1 MMKLSNLTIDEI
13 IKNAL
18 IEDMPHGDVSSD
30 FLFNG
35 EEKSKAH
42 MIAKED
48 GIAAGLFVAER
59 VFFIIDEETVFTSL
73 VNEGEVVPKG
83 TTMAEIYGRT
93 ISLLKAERVALNF
106 LQRMCGIAAKTKKM
120 AALASQSGVVI
131 TDTRK
136 TTPNL
141 RIFEKYA
148 VTAGGGVNHRFSLSD
163 AVMLKDNHIKA
174 AGSIAKAVAKVRKNI
189 PHTMKI
195 EVETE
200 NLDQVG
206 EAVRAGADIIM
217 LDNMEKDEIERAVAL
232 IAKRAVIEVS
242 GNLTEENIG
251 EKLVQGVDVM
261 SSGGLTHSVKAM
273 DISMRFI

>member
-1 MMKLSNLTIDEI
+1 MKLSNLMIDEI

-18 IEDMPHGDVSSD
+18 IEDMPQGDVSSD

-42 MIAKED
+42 MVAKED
-48 GIAAGLFVAER
+48 GVAAGLFVAER
-59 VFFIIDEETVFTSL
+59 VFFLVDEETVFTSL
-73 VNEGEVVPKG
+73 VNEGEIVPKG
-83 TTMAEIYGRT
+83 TVMAEISGRT

-106 LQRMCGIAAKTKKM
+106 LQRMCGIAAKTKRM
-120 AALASQSGVVI
+120 ADLASKSGAVI
-131 TDTRK
+131 ADTRK

-148 VTAGGGVNHRFSLSD
+148 VTVGGGVNHRFSLSD

-232 IAKRAVIEVS
+232 IAKRTVIEVS
-242 GNLTEENIG
+242 GNLTEENVG
-251 EKLVQGVDVM
+251 KKLVPGVDVM

-273 DISMRFI
+273 DISIRFV